1 MRLRGAGL
9 RRRRGIIWAAG
20 AGLLALAAL
29 LLAFSGGGSGA
40 PPPVAALVARGPI
53 PPGTLIDETTAPELF
68 GTVSVPAGTP
78 LAGLLGDPEQIL
90 YRRTVVGLA
99 AGEPL
104 TLAAF
109 GGAPG
114 TGPRPLGSGERA
126 APIPY
131 PPSAVGA
138 GLRPGARVDVVASTG
153 EGALGRTRVVVAD
166 AEVLVVQEPA
176 EALDGD
182 PVVVLRVDADEA
194 LRLTAATNFARDV
207 RLLVRPDVEAGSGL
221 QVGQQAVAP

>member
-1 MRLRGAGL
+1 MRLRGAGS
-9 RRRRGIIWAAG
+9 RRRKGTIWAVG
-20 AGLLALAAL
+20 AGLLAVAAL
-29 LLAFSGGGSGA
+29 LLAFSGGGSPPA
-40 PPPVAALVARGPI
+40 PPVAVLVARTPI
-53 PPGTLIDETTAPELF
+53 PPGTLVDEATAPELF
-68 GTVSVPAGTP
+68 GTVSLPAATP
-78 LAGLLGDPEQIL
+78 LAGLLGDPEAVL
-90 YRRTVVGLA
+90 YRRTAVGLA
-99 AGEPL
+99 EGEPV

-153 EGALGRTRVVVAD
+153 EGTLGRTRVVVAD
-166 AEVLVVQEPA
+166 AEVLVVQQPA
-176 EALDGD
+176 DALDGE

-221 QVGQQAVAP
+221 EVGQQVVAP